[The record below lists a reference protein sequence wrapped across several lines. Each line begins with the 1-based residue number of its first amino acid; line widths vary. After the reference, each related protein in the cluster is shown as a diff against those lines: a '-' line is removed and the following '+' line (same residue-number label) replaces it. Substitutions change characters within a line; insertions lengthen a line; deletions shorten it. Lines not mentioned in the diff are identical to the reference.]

1 MNKITDIINRNKK
14 LSVVYLLIFFVMLFA
29 VYQYYIFKKPVESS
43 PNSVVTISTDKPD
56 ESKKNADEY
65 NWQGAPEDPKKI
77 VIEKLNVDSYVQ
89 KMGVD
94 QNMQIAV
101 PSNIHLAGWF
111 VDSVQPGKN
120 GLSIIAGHVSGPT
133 QDGVFKQ
140 LNQLEKGDSF
150 KVELGNGKILNYK
163 VIDNTDVKV
172 EDSANILFS
181 QDPNVKSQVNLIT
194 CGGEFDKSQDQY
206 QNRIIV
212 SGELQ

>member
-1 MNKITDIINRNKK
+1 MKKILVKLQNNKK
-14 LSVVYLLIFFVMLFA
+14 LSAVYLLVFIVMLFA
-29 VYQYYIFKKPVESS
+29 IYEYYIFRKPVETS
-43 PNSVVTISTDKPD
+43 PNSVVTVSTDKPD

-65 NWQGAPEDPKKI
+65 NWQGGPEDPKKI
-77 VIEKLNVDSYVQ
+77 LIEKLNVDSYVQ

-181 QDPNVKSQVNLIT
+181 QDPAVKSQVNLIT
-194 CGGEFDKSQDQY
+194 CGGEFDRSQDQY
-206 QNRIIV
+206 KNRIII